1 MQLPSADGRPRYAS
15 LILRSGILAAFLAT
29 VVPALGFTI
38 LSAMRPIATTTSP
51 TAWDIAKATLLLLPI
66 TAVSCGSYGFLGG
79 IAGGVLLSLPRRHIH
94 TINKL
99 LIESAIVGFLL
110 GLAYPFFDRLVN
122 GPLLNGWE
130 MLLSAPVGV
139 CCALVCALTFSDR
152 FVPER
157 SSRADP

>member
-1 MQLPSADGRPRYAS
+1 MEVKIFR
-15 LILRSGILAAFLAT
+15 LRKPVIDDRKMG
-29 VVPALGFTI
+29 
-38 LSAMRPIATTTSP
+38 
-51 TAWDIAKATLLLLPI
+51 
-66 TAVSCGSYGFLGG
+66 GFLTITCAGVVK
-79 IAGGVLLSLPRRHIH
+79 IAGGALLSLRRRHIH
-94 TINKL
+94 TIYKL

-122 GPLLNGWE
+122 GPLLNGWA

>member
-1 MQLPSADGRPRYAS
+1 
-15 LILRSGILAAFLAT
+15 LAAFLAT
-29 VVPALGFTI
+29 VVPASAFTI
-38 LSAMRPIATTTSP
+38 LSAMRTIATTTSP
-51 TAWDIAKATLLLLPI
+51 TAWDLAKATLLLLPI
-66 TAVSCGSYGFLGG
+66 TAVSCGSYGFLAGIPGG
-79 IAGGVLLSLPRRHIH
+79 ALLSLGSRHIH

-110 GLAYPFFDRLVN
+110 GLAYPFFDPHGN
-122 GPLLNGWE
+122 GPLLNGWA

-157 SSRADP
+157 YSRADP